1 MNLLASFP
9 LDDLPEALRNGMR
22 YQPGEDFFSSIEWFE
37 ILVEHGFAQAPA
49 ARIYQAAGA
58 ANQLPCLLVGY
69 EHAGKLSGLSNFY
82 TPRFTPCINAS
93 ITGEASLAQL
103 LYRAVPR
110 WHCLEF
116 RYLRGDSSACS
127 RWEKALSAAGFSVDR
142 FFQYQNRFIAV
153 APGDFAGYFSAR
165 PSRLRN
171 TYSRKLR
178 RASARHAL
186 ETQII
191 NKIGPGLEQG
201 ITDFQR
207 IYSASWKGGEP
218 QADFMPALIRQ
229 ACQLGI
235 GRLGTL
241 TLDGRAVASQFW
253 LVEGD
258 RATIYKLAYHP
269 EFARLSVGTL
279 LTTEM
284 FRHAIDVDRV
294 SEVDFGLGDEA
305 YKLDWVDAERQIVG
319 LEAFHPRTLKG
330 RLLMARRGFRDG
342 LRALGLRRPPSVQP

>member
-1 MNLLASFP
+1 MSFGASFP
-9 LDDLPEALRNGMR
+9 LNDLPAELRTRMR
-22 YQPGEDFFSSIEWFE
+22 YQPGGDFFSSIEWFE
-37 ILVEHGFAQAPA
+37 VLAEHGFAQAPA
-49 ARIYQAAGA
+49 ARVYQAAGA
-58 ANQLPCLLVGY
+58 ANQLPSLLVAY
-69 EHAGKLSGLSNFY
+69 EHAGQLSGLSNFY

-93 ITGEASLAQL
+93 TNGEAGLAQL

-110 WHCLEF
+110 WHCIEF
-116 RYLRGDSSACS
+116 RYLRGDSPVCS

-153 APGDFAGYFSAR
+153 EPGDFAGYFSAR

-171 TYSRKLR
+171 TYARKLR
-178 RASARHAL
+178 QASARHAL
-186 ETQII
+186 ETQVV
-191 NKIGPGLEQG
+191 NKLGPGLEQS
-201 ITDFQR
+201 IADFQR
-207 IYSASWKGGEP
+207 IYNASWKGSEP
-218 QADFMPALIRQ
+218 QAGFMPAFIRQ

-253 LVEGD
+253 LIERD
-258 RATIYKLAYHP
+258 LATIYKLAYEP

-319 LEAFHPRTLKG
+319 LEAFHPGTLKG
-330 RLLMARRGFRDG
+330 RLLMARRGIRDA
-342 LRALGLRRPPSVQP
+342 LRALGLRRPRSAQP